1 MHSCTLSVINII
13 AGFVYIIYILHICVH
28 VHTCVCVCVSS
39 CLSAFHACIF
49 PQAAGKVCNCAFYRG
64 PNSSDT
70 QEIQL
75 YSILGML
82 AGCGRV
88 AVNTSHVSVPSGCGC
103 VEEQFIEVGGSP
115 VLVEGGV
122 CSSGENV
129 TVAIVNTCDCKL
141 SLDLRCVYMYISLC
155 VCVCFYTYSH
165 VCTYVCVTVCVLCTC
180 ACIFLGCV

>member
-1 MHSCTLSVINII
+1 MC
-13 AGFVYIIYILHICVH
+13 ACAYM
-28 VHTCVCVCVSS
+28 CVCVCLLVSLHS
-39 CLSAFHACIF
+39 MLASCIF

-88 AVNTSHVSVPSGCGC
+88 AVNISHVSVPSGCGC
-103 VEEQFIEVGGSP
+103 IEEQFIEVGGSP

-122 CSSGENV
+122 CSSSKNV

-141 SLDLRCVYMYISLC
+141 SFDLRCVYMYISLC
-155 VCVCFYTYSH
+155 VCVCVSIRTRM
-165 VCTYVCVTVCVLCTC
+165 YVRMSV
-180 ACIFLGCV
+180 

>member
-1 MHSCTLSVINII
+1 MLAS
-13 AGFVYIIYILHICVH
+13 
-28 VHTCVCVCVSS
+28 
-39 CLSAFHACIF
+39 CIF

-88 AVNTSHVSVPSGCGC
+88 AVNISHVSVPSGCGC
-103 VEEQFIEVGGSP
+103 VEEQFIEVGGSL

-141 SLDLRCVYMYISLC
+141 SLDLRCLCTVYVYLSMC
-155 VCVCFYTYSH
+155 VCLH
-165 VCTYVCVTVCVLCTC
+165 TC
-180 ACIFLGCV
+180 MWSQGGWLF